1 MCKSKIQSLTKS
13 VREII
18 SYLVYSVADGMN
30 AVLFLLLLLSMGIFL
45 AIYISSLP
53 IPENIMKLLNISF
66 SIILVA
72 ITAIYV
78 ILTGQIVKQTD
89 KNSEIAFIEKRL
101 EKLYY
106 PLIDVLQNPTNMDL
120 TGGNKSKFLDL
131 NKIDKIIPFQYL
143 ASKDIENLL
152 NDYIN
157 TALAERTDINYN
169 YVPYIVNKDFMAK
182 VKMDIEIYKSE
193 LKKLIKYRD

>member
-1 MCKSKIQSLTKS
+1 MLTK
-13 VREII
+13 
-18 SYLVYSVADGMN
+18 
-30 AVLFLLLLLSMGIFL
+30 
-45 AIYISSLP
+45 
-53 IPENIMKLLNISF
+53 
-66 SIILVA
+66 
-72 ITAIYV
+72 
-78 ILTGQIVKQTD
+78 QIVKQTN

-120 TGGNKSKFLDL
+120 TGGNKSEFLDL
-131 NKIDKIIPFQYL
+131 NKIDNIIPFQYL
-143 ASKDIENLL
+143 ASKNIENLL

-157 TALAERTDINYN
+157 TALADRTNINYN
-169 YVPYIVNKDFMAK
+169 YVPYIVNKNFMIK

>member
-1 MCKSKIQSLTKS
+1 MCETKIQSLTKS

-18 SYLVYSVADGMN
+18 YYLVYSVADGMN

-66 SIILVA
+66 SVILVA

-78 ILTGQIVKQTD
+78 KLTGQIVKQTD

-106 PLIDVLQNPTNMDL
+106 PLIDVLQNPTYMDL
-120 TGGNKSKFLDL
+120 TGGDKGKFLDL
-131 NKIDKIIPFQYL
+131 NKIDNIIPFQYL
-143 ASKDIENLL
+143 ASKNIDDLL

-157 TALAERTDINYN
+157 ITLAERTDFAYN
-169 YVPYIVNKDFMAK
+169 YVPYIVNKDIMAK